1 MSAVINLE
9 IRKSWNGYQ
18 ISYYYERIW
27 SARTKMGW
35 TDFAVPK
42 VGHAWSRCGGVS
54 NWEVNDGISME
65 KRRLCKENGQI
76 LVQPSYKQTG
86 LFNLGLDDQSFFS
99 EIGRDEKC
107 ELV

>member
-1 MSAVINLE
+1 
-9 IRKSWNGYQ
+9 
-18 ISYYYERIW
+18 
-27 SARTKMGW
+27 
-35 TDFAVPK
+35 
-42 VGHAWSRCGGVS
+42 
-54 NWEVNDGISME
+54 ME